1 MMKTTAD
8 ADLRDRFWVLLEL
21 FIRND
26 VENDQK
32 NVILREIWQDK
43 LWQYD
48 FRSLRDFVNF
58 IHIHLHQ
65 FFKRVNSAKI
75 HLEMLDAGLV
85 SVVPRGLEMDLLI
98 KLPPEHRLAAW
109 RAVIKDVQQHGRSYA
124 LVRHTLAEYTDNLSP
139 VIAKYCQS

>member
-1 MMKTTAD
+1 MTMMKTTAD

-75 HLEMLDAGLV
+75 HLEMLDAG
-85 SVVPRGLEMDLLI
+85 
-98 KLPPEHRLAAW
+98 
-109 RAVIKDVQQHGRSYA
+109 
-124 LVRHTLAEYTDNLSP
+124 
-139 VIAKYCQS
+139 